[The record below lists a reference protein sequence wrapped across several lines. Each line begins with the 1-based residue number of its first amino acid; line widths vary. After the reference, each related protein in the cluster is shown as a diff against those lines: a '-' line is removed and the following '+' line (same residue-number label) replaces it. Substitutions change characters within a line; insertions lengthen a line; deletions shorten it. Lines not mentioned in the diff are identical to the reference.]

1 VSVKTGPEAVAGAG
15 EAETGE
21 TLDDQGRV
29 PFRLRIGVTGHRNL
43 SPDDAQLRQ
52 AVRDAIKLALS
63 SIECPEDGPPHTP
76 LRLTVVS
83 ALAEGAD
90 RIVAQEVLEPEGRQ
104 REGSKL
110 VCVLPVAAKDLA
122 LYRNDFTSEG
132 SKREFEELRKR
143 AWLQLEPPRE
153 DAPKNNSEE
162 QRDAGYLWAGQ
173 EVVRNCDVLIAIWD
187 GQPSRG
193 AGGTAALISWARKQD
208 ANRPR
213 SEPAPAGRKGLA
225 QRILTFFAQSGPPAV
240 DETIFDGPGP
250 LRIIV
255 SASGDHKPALDRG
268 PLWDAAADAKR
279 EQLKRDLRG
288 LGKFN
293 GKTYDP
299 AVWARSAE
307 QTSNDLASARYW
319 QSQGLK
325 DILRQISPPLIRADC
340 AAIDAQRAF
349 FHWSYAFFGCTA
361 LATII
366 AATQAVVLP
375 GAWWLTF
382 GELALIIFSFAI
394 VLWENWWKNN
404 NKHWFVYRFFAERLR
419 TTCYLLVVG
428 IVPTTEFDIGGTVDD
443 PTRNEW
449 VWRAF
454 TAILAECDV
463 RRQKPRA
470 DLETLSSLIGECWI
484 GGQLNYFEGHSKS
497 MMRKHNAVRGLL
509 YGVLGLTIVA
519 AALHSARIWPL
530 QSGGTQTLV
539 MCAIGL
545 PAVAAALSNVRNIRE
560 FSRHSFRY
568 ARNAAVLRRYKA
580 RNEAIQDQHKGRPYD
595 RSGIKDLQQLAAEV
609 GSLLTAE
616 TRNWLVEVSERPLE
630 QG

>member
-1 VSVKTGPEAVAGAG
+1 MSVEAGSIASTGAG
-15 EAETGE
+15 KAETGE
-21 TLDDQGRV
+21 TPDNQGRV

-43 SPDDAQLRQ
+43 SPHDAQLRK

-90 RIVAQEVLEPEGRQ
+90 RIVAHEVLKPAGGK

-110 VCVLPVAAKDLA
+110 VCVLPVAARDLA

-132 SKREFEELRKR
+132 SKREFEELRKH
-143 AWLQLEPPRE
+143 AWLQLEPPE
-153 DAPKNNSEE
+153 ENAPKDDTEE

-187 GQPSRG
+187 GQPSRRG
-193 AGGTAALISWARKQD
+193 GGTADLIRWAREQD
-208 ANRPR
+208 ANRSR
-213 SEPAPAGRKGLA
+213 AEPAPAARKGLA
-225 QRILTFFAQSGPPAV
+225 QRILTVARFGPPAV
-240 DETIFDGPGP
+240 EETIFDGPGP

-255 SASGDHKPALDRG
+255 GTSGDHKPIVDRG

-279 EQLKRDLRG
+279 GQLKRDLRG
-288 LGKFN
+288 LGEFN
-293 GKTYDP
+293 EKTYDP
-299 AVWARSAE
+299 AVWARSAG
-307 QTSNDLASARYW
+307 QTENDLASARYW
-319 QSQGLK
+319 QLQGLK

-349 FHWSYAFFGCTA
+349 FHWSYTFFGCTA

-375 GAWWLTF
+375 RAWWLTF
-382 GELALIIFSFAI
+382 GELALIIASFAI
-394 VLWENWWKNN
+394 VLRENRWKNN

-419 TTCYLLVVG
+419 TACYLLVVG

-539 MCAIGL
+539 ICAIGL

-568 ARNAAVLRRYKA
+568 ARHAAVLRRYKE
-580 RNEAIQDQHKGRPYD
+580 RNDALQERYRKQLNDE
-595 RSGIKDLQQLAAEV
+595 SGIRDLQRLTAEV
-609 GSLLTAE
+609 GNLLTGE
-616 TRNWLVEVSERPLE
+616 TRNWLIEISERPLE
-630 QG
+630 NG